1 MVSRVRGRDKDRVVP
16 GGPGVGTR
24 VADALAISRPARGG
38 PDDAGRRARPDL
50 TGLRVPVVDDNKDAA
65 DTTAELIALAGAD
78 GTVAYSGPDG
88 PTAALTRRPE

>member
-1 MVSRVRGRDKDRVVP
+1 
-16 GGPGVGTR
+16 
-24 VADALAISRPARGG
+24 
-38 PDDAGRRARPDL
+38 
-50 TGLRVPVVDDNKDAA
+50 VPVVDDNKDAA